1 MGFRVQRRICIGS
14 IPTGER
20 AVLSCSIP
28 SWQMRCCCALSW
40 RFVRVWVGSCQEHG
54 VYIYIYIYTDSLN
67 IHLLRSTVLAE
78 GYAATHESFVVRGF
92 ASLLPY
98 TASLTVSSVRG
109 GAIDEGLP
117 LCASFSNLDRLN
129 CRHAAWLIGLVLTMH
144 VRLAVLAVYGCV
156 IPADE

>member
-1 MGFRVQRRICIGS
+1 MQHSELANEMLLCIVLA
-14 IPTGER
+14 IR
-20 AVLSCSIP
+20 AGLGWVMSGA
-28 SWQMRCCCALSW
+28 RCL
-40 RFVRVWVGSCQEHG
+40 
-54 VYIYIYIYTDSLN
+54 YIYIYIYTDSLN